1 MLQRE
6 ERRDLVQ
13 QVCEYKIKLFSIIFF
28 VFFVFSFSGEAKKKK
43 LKVLPSYLQKAYVIQ
58 KNAIVYTRASFDS
71 VQITNIPAGT
81 VVTISKKIYR
91 PKNRFGTF
99 YRIYISKPKK
109 IKAYISEIDVVPRYV
124 RSGSKFKAN
133 PSFDQV
139 KKKLK
144 YVKDFQF
151 NAEPEAD
158 MDFSDTPLSQMR
170 FIGMAV
176 SYSWL
181 AYESEPSFFP
191 SWFFGLRLSGKGLP
205 ISNVITDMSLMFS
218 FSPPV
223 IGGDVLKNGYILK
236 GDFLFKLPL
245 FEAPFFSFQLGAGV
259 MAKLKGA
266 LAPSDPALSEVG
278 AGVAGSASL
287 ILKMNDRFSFLMEGK
302 GYYDLSEQGVVPVLI
317 GGLLV
322 AF

>member
-1 MLQRE
+1 M
-6 ERRDLVQ
+6 VQ
-13 QVCEYKIKLFSIIFF
+13 QVCKYKMKLFSTVFF
-28 VFFVFSFSGEAKKKK
+28 VFFIFSFSGSAKEKKS
-43 LKVLPSYLQKAYVIQ
+43 KVLPSYLQKAYVIQ
-58 KNAIVYTRASFDS
+58 KNAFVYTRPNFDS
-71 VQITNIPAGT
+71 IQITSIPAGT
-81 VVTISKKIYR
+81 MVTISKKIYR
-91 PKNRFGTF
+91 PETRFGTF

-124 RSGSKFKAN
+124 RSGAQFKIN

-151 NAEPEAD
+151 NAEPDAGL
-158 MDFSDTPLSQMR
+158 DFSDTPLSKMR
-170 FIGMAV
+170 FIGMTA

-181 AYESEPSFFP
+181 TYKSKSSFFP
-191 SWFFGLRLSGKGLP
+191 SWFFGLKLSGAGIP
-205 ISNVITDMSLMFS
+205 ISNVITDINLMFS

-223 IGGDVLKNGYILK
+223 IGGDTLKNGYVLM
-236 GDFLFKLPL
+236 GDFLFKMPL

-287 ILKMNDRFSFLMEGK
+287 TLKMSDRFSFLMEGK
-302 GYYDLSEQGVVPVLI
+302 GYYDLSEQGVVPVLV